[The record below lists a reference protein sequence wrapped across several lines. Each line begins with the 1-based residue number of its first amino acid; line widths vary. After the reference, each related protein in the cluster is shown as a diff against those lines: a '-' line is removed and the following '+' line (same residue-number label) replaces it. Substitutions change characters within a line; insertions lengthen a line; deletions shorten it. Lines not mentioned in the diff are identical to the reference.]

1 MNDPFKN
8 FKPLNNLQPQSQ
20 SKTPKAPPGDSF
32 VEQIKSIGGSAVS
45 SLKTDV
51 VKGTAQSIFDQ
62 LLGSAKS
69 GTAPTSEAGNAD
81 AIKEWVADR
90 ETQAANE
97 AKLQERAFQQHKHAQ
112 EKVLFSF
119 TDEKLRQE
127 IGAVRQELAML
138 VKSMGKVEAQIEQ
151 AVIQEVVDPGVY
163 HLNFF
168 RNLRSWITMM
178 RKSLEDASTWMS
190 MSNGRGKKSGYYWSQ
205 FGKSGTKYSMSSERN
220 VQMGAG

>member
-8 FKPLNNLQPQSQ
+8 FKPLSNLAPKSQPKKS
-20 SKTPKAPPGDSF
+20 SAPAGDSF
-32 VEQIKSIGGSAVS
+32 VEQIKSIGSSAVN

-62 LLGSAKS
+62 LMGSAK
-69 GTAPTSEAGNAD
+69 TAQVPEEPANQD
-81 AIKEWVADR
+81 FFKDWIEDR
-90 ETQAANE
+90 EKQAADQ
-97 AKLQERAFQQHKHAQ
+97 ARLQERAFQQHKHQ
-112 EKVLFSF
+112 ESQVLFSF
-119 TDEKLRQE
+119 ADEKLRQE
-127 IGAVRQELAML
+127 IGAVRQEIAML
-138 VKSMGKVEAQIEQ
+138 VKTMGKVESQIEQ

-168 RNLRSWITMM
+168 RKLRGWIAQM
-178 RKSLEDASTWMS
+178 RKSLEDASLWMQMQS
-190 MSNGRGKKSGYYWSQ
+190 GRGKRSGYYWNQ